1 MIDRLA
7 GRIYDLVAGHIDMDE
22 SVRKMKRLYT
32 CTDDTARQ
40 KCRNFYTGIIKNI
53 LLVLIVCI
61 VLTLVLL
68 IKTVVGTNAVV
79 LERQGYGGD
88 TTVRTLRT
96 ELDGKELD
104 FQVDV
109 IPMEYSDDELK
120 EAFNRGFELLDS
132 IYLGAN
138 ETADE
143 VRKDLKL
150 VDTLEETG
158 LDVQWFSSDP
168 ELISSTGVVHNGELD
183 AGSTV
188 TLTAVLTYGD
198 QSAEREY
205 PVMVAAKEYTRS
217 EQVADRLA
225 SHVRALQE
233 GSSDRVLELPET
245 IDGYNIGEEGE
256 ENNSAAILVLGIIAA
271 ACIWSGARV
280 KIRNMEK
287 DRESSLMLEYPGLVD
302 KLVLYLGAGVTVRG
316 AFARIAGASGS
327 EGTGSPLERELIYT
341 LNEIDAGVPEGEA
354 YYNMGHRINI
364 PVYMKLMSL
373 LSQNIKK
380 GTKDIVLMM
389 SGEEQAALQM
399 RRELARRKG
408 EEAGTRLLFPMIIL
422 LGVVMVIVVLP
433 AVMNF

>member
-1 MIDRLA
+1 MIDRFA

-68 IKTVVGTNAVV
+68 VKTVVGTNAVV

-158 LDVQWFSSDP
+158 LDVQWLDRKS
-168 ELISSTGVVHNGELD
+168 VV
-183 AGSTV
+183 
-188 TLTAVLTYGD
+188 
-198 QSAEREY
+198 
-205 PVMVAAKEYTRS
+205 
-217 EQVADRLA
+217 
-225 SHVRALQE
+225 
-233 GSSDRVLELPET
+233 
-245 IDGYNIGEEGE
+245 
-256 ENNSAAILVLGIIAA
+256 
-271 ACIWSGARV
+271 
-280 KIRNMEK
+280 
-287 DRESSLMLEYPGLVD
+287 
-302 KLVLYLGAGVTVRG
+302 
-316 AFARIAGASGS
+316 
-327 EGTGSPLERELIYT
+327 
-341 LNEIDAGVPEGEA
+341 
-354 YYNMGHRINI
+354 
-364 PVYMKLMSL
+364 
-373 LSQNIKK
+373 
-380 GTKDIVLMM
+380 
-389 SGEEQAALQM
+389 
-399 RRELARRKG
+399 
-408 EEAGTRLLFPMIIL
+408 
-422 LGVVMVIVVLP
+422 
-433 AVMNF
+433 